1 MSRSQLQGDSPRLDR
16 REDEPAMPGTSLNFE
31 RIFIMKSNFIAA
43 AVVAVAA
50 LTSVAASAQTFN
62 SYLFDQMQAPATKT
76 RAEVKSDLLQAQ
88 NAGSAS
94 SYNGATAQQN
104 LAAPRAEK
112 AGAAPQAAAEAVKTS
127 QQ

>member
-1 MSRSQLQGDSPRLDR
+1 
-16 REDEPAMPGTSLNFE
+16 
-31 RIFIMKSNFIAA
+31 MKSNFIAA

-50 LTSVAASAQTFN
+50 LSSVAASAETYN
-62 SYLFDQMQAPATKT
+62 SFLFDQMQAPSTKT
-76 RAEVKSDLLQAQ
+76 RAEVKSEVLQAQ
-88 NAGSAS
+88 NANATS

-112 AGAAPQAAAEAVKTS
+112 AGAAPQAAAELVKTN

>member
-1 MSRSQLQGDSPRLDR
+1 
-16 REDEPAMPGTSLNFE
+16 
-31 RIFIMKSNFIAA
+31 MKSNFIAA
-43 AVVAVAA
+43 SVVAVAA

-76 RAEVKSDLLQAQ
+76 RAEVKSDLLQVQ

-104 LAAPRAEK
+104 LGAPRAEK